1 VRGSLRMKAESG
13 ASRIRFSGRLSRKRQ
28 LRPGR
33 YRAVLVAKDAA
44 GNSSTKARARFR
56 LLR

>member
-1 VRGSLRMKAESG
+1 MKAESG
-13 ASRIRFSGRLSRKRQ
+13 ASRIRFSGRLSRKWQ